1 MMMMIVM
8 AYDNDIYD
16 IIVEPEGM
24 MIVHISIV
32 MLMIM
37 MSLTFVLQ
45 T

>member
-1 MMMMIVM
+1 MMIVM
-8 AYDNDIYD
+8 AYDNDIHN

-24 MIVHISIV
+24 MIVHI
-32 MLMIM
+32 LIM